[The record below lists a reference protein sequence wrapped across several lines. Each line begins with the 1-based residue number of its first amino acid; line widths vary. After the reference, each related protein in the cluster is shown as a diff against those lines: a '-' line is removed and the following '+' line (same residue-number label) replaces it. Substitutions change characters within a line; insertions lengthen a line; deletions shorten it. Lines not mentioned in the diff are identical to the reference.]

1 MQQLTPRVTTSLHLL
16 LLKSYII
23 SVARFRE
30 MSPLR
35 QNFKSL
41 RQIFESLFSI
51 WQIFEPIWQIL
62 YAIGNICAVVNGQTL
77 ENLQLASGRS
87 HCPLSLSLSLSLFRS
102 PSLSSSPQ
110 TKKSFSVHRAEPVF
124 ECKVIQATP
133 SSSSSIDFTFG
144 IFPSSV
150 CQQFLSHFHNF
161 LPATKNLKK
170 CVRTKIVLTCLF
182 QRKEFE
188 ILALK

>member
-77 ENLQLASGRS
+77 ENSQLASGRS
-87 HCPLSLSLSLSLFRS
+87 HCPLSLSLSLSLSSVLPLYLLPPKQKNLFLSIVLNPFLNVKWFKQHLLLLLQLTS
-102 PSLSSSPQ
+102 PLEFFHHQSVSNFCLIFTIFCPRQ
-110 TKKSFSVHRAEPVF
+110 KTWKSVF
-124 ECKVIQATP
+124 E
-133 SSSSSIDFTFG
+133 
-144 IFPSSV
+144 
-150 CQQFLSHFHNF
+150 
-161 LPATKNLKK
+161 
-170 CVRTKIVLTCLF
+170 
-182 QRKEFE
+182 RK
-188 ILALK
+188 